1 MGSSSYTFQRCITC
15 GKPSKVTKLFII
27 GTALIVNFT
36 CIRQHKNTWRS
47 QKLINRY
54 YNGNITFA
62 ASVLFS
68 ANTFQKIP
76 KYFRLAK
83 VAFISESSYY
93 EIEKKFLFPVANEAW
108 LWEQRNLLDKIK
120 NKGERV
126 LSGDGRCESLRH
138 NAKYLTYSFLDQELK
153 KIINFS
159 VTRCTEAGN
168 SNRMEKL
175 CFIKALNEL
184 EENNLVISQITT
196 DRHIQIKKYIREERL
211 EISHQFDIWH
221 VCKNIK
227 QKLLAASKKKSCHI
241 LQLWSKSI
249 QNHFWWVCVTCK
261 GREILLKEKWISI
274 MFHIQ
279 NIHVFHGHYM
289 YTECGHKK
297 LPEYP
302 NKQWIDPT
310 CEAFDA
316 LQRTVLD
323 KNPLN
328 DLKHLVCFSH
338 TGELEIYHAL
348 YNKWVPKSLHFSF
361 LGMVCRSQLAAID
374 FNLGANLE
382 LSGRENLS
390 FSKITKT
397 WSTKPIKVNKDK
409 KKFAR
414 MIKRVVSIVES
425 GESLPLPEIPILPKN
440 IAPGDRPNKEEV
452 SRNQ

>member
-1 MGSSSYTFQRCITC
+1 
-15 GKPSKVTKLFII
+15 
-27 GTALIVNFT
+27 
-36 CIRQHKNTWRS
+36 
-47 QKLINRY
+47 
-54 YNGNITFA
+54 
-62 ASVLFS
+62 
-68 ANTFQKIP
+68 
-76 KYFRLAK
+76 
-83 VAFISESSYY
+83 
-93 EIEKKFLFPVANEAW
+93 
-108 LWEQRNLLDKIK
+108 
-120 NKGERV
+120 
-126 LSGDGRCESLRH
+126 
-138 NAKYLTYSFLDQELK
+138 
-153 KIINFS
+153 
-159 VTRCTEAGN
+159 
-168 SNRMEKL
+168 MEKL

-196 DRHIQIKKYIREERL
+196 DRHIQIKKYMREGRP

-261 GREILLKEKWISI
+261 GSEILLKEKWISI

-310 CEAFDA
+310 SEAFDA
-316 LQRTVLD
+316 LQRIVLG